1 MDKDIWWVAVK
12 SLFYR
17 RKQLSIV
24 SYISKSKII
33 RHSWSYKIALE
44 MWPVNGSLRIVY
56 AKRGRQ
62 GVNWQDLSHR
72 HSRDG
77 KEITLDI
84 HRGAHKP
91 RAPEFAG
98 SFWPFRCTSLL
109 KNSESFAN
117 GFDKYPRRF
126 DTAAQHRVNLLT
138 VLKNMVPLKQES
150 DSKGKEHFLWVS
162 RTDISVKKK
171 PLKRSLKSFSKRML
185 EAGGNDEQWAKVKNK
200 ATRSDT
206 KWGENWWW

>member
-1 MDKDIWWVAVK
+1 MDKDVWWVAVK
-12 SLFYR
+12 SLFCR

-98 SFWPFRCTSLL
+98 SFWPFRCTKSIEKQRVICEWLWINTRGDSIRRHSTVCESVDGAKKHGSSKTRIRL
-109 KNSESFAN
+109 KRKRALFV
-117 GFDKYPRRF
+117 G
-126 DTAAQHRVNLLT
+126 
-138 VLKNMVPLKQES
+138 ES
-150 DSKGKEHFLWVS
+150 DWH
-162 RTDISVKKK
+162 
-171 PLKRSLKSFSKRML
+171 
-185 EAGGNDEQWAKVKNK
+185 
-200 ATRSDT
+200 
-206 KWGENWWW
+206 